1 MRFRVFRRLFGG
13 LVSNNVA
20 IDLGTSST
28 LIFVENQGIVL
39 NEPTVVAMDSRSGR
53 SIAVGRDAQKMLGRT
68 PPNIKADRP
77 MKDGVIADFEMVE
90 EMLRSFIRMTMKKRL
105 LMRPRAIV
113 CVPSGITAVEMRAV
127 RDSVEHAGAREVYLV
142 AEPVAAA
149 VGVGLP
155 VNDPSGN
162 MVIDIGGGTTE
173 IALIALS
180 GIVTNSSIRIGGDE
194 MDEAILQYIKKK
206 YNLLIGDRSAE
217 NIKIQIGS
225 SFPLD
230 EEKEMEVRGN
240 DLVRGIPKTIK
251 VNSTEIR
258 SALQEPI
265 SMIFTAVRHA
275 LENTPPEL
283 ASDIVD
289 KGIVMTGGGS
299 LLRGLDA
306 ALKEET
312 NLFIKVAENPIECV
326 VRGAGIIVENL
337 TDYED
342 VLITG
347 GE

>member
-1 MRFRVFRRLFGG
+1 MRTRFFRRLFGG
-13 LVSNNVA
+13 LISNNMA
-20 IDLGTSST
+20 IDLGTAST
-28 LIFVENQGIVL
+28 LIFAENQGIVL
-39 NEPTVVAMDSRSGR
+39 NEPTVVAMDSRTGR
-53 SIAVGRDAQKMLGRT
+53 SIAVGKEAQKMLGRT
-68 PPNIKADRP
+68 PPNIKAARP

-90 EMLRSFIRMTMKKRL
+90 EMLRSFIRMTMQRRF

-180 GIVTNSSIRIGGDE
+180 GIVTNSSIRVGGDE
-194 MDEAILQYIKKK
+194 MDDAILQYIKKK
-206 YNLLIGDRSAE
+206 YNLLIGERSAE
-217 NIKIQIGS
+217 SIKIQIGS

-240 DLVRGIPKTIK
+240 DLVKGIPKTIK

-258 SALQEPI
+258 NALQEPI
-265 SMIFTAVRHA
+265 SMIFSAVRHA

-299 LLRGLDA
+299 LLRGLDS

-312 NLFIKVAENPIECV
+312 NLFIRVADDPIECV
-326 VRGAGIIVENL
+326 VKGAGIIVENL
-337 TDYED
+337 SDYED
-342 VLITG
+342 VLMTG

>member
-1 MRFRVFRRLFGG
+1 MRIRFLRRLFGG
-13 LVSNNVA
+13 LISNNMA

-28 LIFVENQGIVL
+28 LIYVENQGIVL
-39 NEPTVVAMDSRSGR
+39 NEPTVVAMDSRTGK
-53 SIAVGRDAQKMLGRT
+53 SIAVGKDAQKMLGRT
-68 PPNIKADRP
+68 PPNIRALRP

-90 EMLRSFIRMTMKKRL
+90 EMLRSFIRMTMQKRL

-180 GIVTNSSIRIGGDE
+180 GIVSNSSIRVGGDE
-194 MDEAILQYIKKK
+194 MDDAILQYVKKK
-206 YNLLIGDRSAE
+206 YNLLIGERTAE
-217 NIKIQIGS
+217 SIKIQIGS

-240 DLVRGIPKTIK
+240 DLIKGIPKTIK
-251 VNSTEIR
+251 VSSSEIR
-258 SALQEPI
+258 NALQEPI
-265 SMIFTAVRHA
+265 R
-275 LENTPPEL
+275 L
-283 ASDIVD
+283 
-289 KGIVMTGGGS
+289 
-299 LLRGLDA
+299 
-306 ALKEET
+306 
-312 NLFIKVAENPIECV
+312 
-326 VRGAGIIVENL
+326 
-337 TDYED
+337 
-342 VLITG
+342 
-347 GE
+347 

>member
-1 MRFRVFRRLFGG
+1 MRIKYFRKLFGG
-13 LVSNNVA
+13 LISNNAA

-39 NEPTVVAMDSRSGR
+39 NEPSVVAMDSNTGK
-53 SIAVGRDAQKMLGRT
+53 SIAVGREAQKMLGRT
-68 PPNIKADRP
+68 PPSIKADRP

-90 EMLRSFIRMTMKKRL
+90 EMLRAFIRMTMKKRI
-105 LMRPRAIV
+105 LMRPRVIV

-155 VNDPSGN
+155 VEDPFGN

-180 GIVTNSSIRIGGDE
+180 GIVTNSSIRVGGDE

-206 YNLLIGDRSAE
+206 YNLLIGARTSE
-217 NIKIQIGS
+217 SIKINIGS

-230 EEKEMEVRGN
+230 EEREMEVRGN
-240 DLVRGIPKTIK
+240 DLVKGIPKTIK
-251 VNSTEIR
+251 ISSTEIR
-258 SALQEPI
+258 SALKEPI
-265 SMIFTAVRHA
+265 KLISTAVRHA
-275 LENTPPEL
+275 LESTPPEL

-299 LLRGLDA
+299 LLRGLDS
-306 ALKEET
+306 ALKEQT
-312 NLFIKVAENPIECV
+312 NLFIKVANNPIECV
-326 VRGAGIIVENL
+326 VKGAGIIVENL
-337 TDYED
+337 KDYED
-342 VLITG
+342 VLISNR
-347 GE
+347 E